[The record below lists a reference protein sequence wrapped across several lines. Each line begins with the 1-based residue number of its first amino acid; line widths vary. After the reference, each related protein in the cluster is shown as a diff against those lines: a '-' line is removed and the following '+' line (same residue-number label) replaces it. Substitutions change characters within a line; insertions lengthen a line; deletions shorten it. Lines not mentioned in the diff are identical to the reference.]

1 MTRTQKIILVF
12 VFVFLSLWRLF
23 EIPAVSEA
31 FWAFCTVGALPWTDQ
46 IVPPRLVLKVM
57 IMAFPLTLLI
67 IFRKEF
73 LAAVPHR
80 RPAAMKTM
88 DGVAPVSQLAVD
100 ENKPESTSIPRPKLK
115 PKPEPKSKKSPV
127 VIVLPLKTRTPL
139 RVHARRVIGFIGK
152 KIDIAAEK
160 IFYYESKGARA
171 VLRAAKVTL
180 STLWN
185 GIVALG
191 SIMRALGKLLVVL
204 WRATE
209 PYIRQFDHWLDV
221 TLHQSRR
228 ISLILDTGSEV
239 GRAAAQTAQKVQ
251 AYALKFTQRP

>member
-1 MTRTQKIILVF
+1 MTRTQKLILVF
-12 VFVFLSLWRLF
+12 VFIFLSLWRLF

-80 RPAAMKTM
+80 SVAATDEIVDAAMPT
-88 DGVAPVSQLAVD
+88 
-100 ENKPESTSIPRPKLK
+100 PEL
-115 PKPEPKSKKSPV
+115 PKPDRIKHEPKSQRKSKPKSPV

-139 RVHARRVIGFIGK
+139 RVYARRVIGFIGK
-152 KIDIAAEK
+152 AVDTAAEK
-160 IFYYESKGARA
+160 IFYYESKAARA

-191 SIMRALGKLLVVL
+191 SIVRALGKLLVLL
-204 WRATE
+204 WRAAE
-209 PYIRQFDHWLDV
+209 PYIRHFDHWLDV